1 MTELSTYTR
10 FQTKEEAEKFADAL
24 QHAGISSKVEVEKN
38 ILDKILVGE
47 TLDLLFAVKMASQD
61 FEKAKTVEESI
72 AEKELENI
80 NADYYLFSFSNA
92 ELIDVVTN
100 KDEWNGFD
108 IALAKKLLREN
119 KVVYNAVDAVTKKP
133 TYKPLRVEPIWIFVE
148 YLLTVYFTMAG
159 IVIGVS
165 TFYAYKTLSNGE
177 RIGIYDD
184 YTRNHAK
191 LITVIGIIRIILF
204 LYLIKSR

>member
-1 MTELSTYTR
+1 MTDFSTYSR
-10 FQTKEEAEKFADAL
+10 FQTKEEAEKFAAAL
-24 QHAGISSKVEVEKN
+24 QQAGISSKVEAEKN

-108 IALAKKLLREN
+108 IALAKKLLLERQ
-119 KVVYNAVDAVTKKP
+119 VAYNADATKAKKI
-133 TYKPLRVEPIWIFVE
+133 TYKPLRLEPIWLFVE

-165 TFYAYKTLSNGE
+165 TFYAYKTLTTGE
-177 RIGIYDD
+177 RVRMYDD

-191 LITVIGIIRIILF
+191 LITIIGVFRIILF